1 MYTELNWFSNSWI
14 KDDDNDAWV
23 KEDDEWNDFFS
34 LFDNDFSNN
43 VHGFSDDIQTY
54 LNIQIYDQ
62 LFTSLA

>member
-14 KDDDNDAWV
+14 KVDDNAAWV
-23 KEDDEWNDFFS
+23 KEDYEWSIF
-34 LFDNDFSNN
+34 LFDNDFSND

-62 LFTSLA
+62 LYTSLA